1 MRKNIF
7 EDEVDR
13 KILMKHNLL
22 VKAKYSLNLVQ
33 NRIFEILLYY
43 FQKEKEG
50 ILSCEISRSQLKR
63 CIGKEKDKTIKGISD
78 ILESLRKKEILIA
91 EKIEGKDK
99 YKWHRYGLINGA
111 TYNEDTDTYTV
122 KATEEIYILI
132 QNYYGKREGHTPI
145 NLIVKLGLNNYYAQ
159 RLYDFIR
166 SWSWTK
172 NVINYKIED
181 LKDLM
186 QLKDKYP
193 LYADFKKRVL
203 VPAVK
208 ELNDTEYFKID
219 FKENKVG
226 RRVESIDFIVKD
238 LDKRVYFNES
248 IVKLDRNEYKV
259 EDTSKVNKSQDRFYV
274 PNKKQ
279 FTAKTLSDF
288 INDFKNIDFN
298 EKLYKK
304 ALQESIIATLDKD
317 DSEKI
322 YVKSYKY
329 FKKVLENKINNL
341 DKREI
346 KRTKF
351 HNFDETFTRYSED
364 EFEDIILKSQ
374 KKKFG

>member
-1 MRKNIF
+1 
-7 EDEVDR
+7 
-13 KILMKHNLL
+13 
-22 VKAKYSLNLVQ
+22 
-33 NRIFEILLYY
+33 
-43 FQKEKEG
+43 
-50 ILSCEISRSQLKR
+50 
-63 CIGKEKDKTIKGISD
+63 
-78 ILESLRKKEILIA
+78 
-91 EKIEGKDK
+91 
-99 YKWHRYGLINGA
+99 
-111 TYNEDTDTYTV
+111 
-122 KATEEIYILI
+122 
-132 QNYYGKREGHTPI
+132 
-145 NLIVKLGLNNYYAQ
+145 
-159 RLYDFIR
+159 
-166 SWSWTK
+166 
-172 NVINYKIED
+172 
-181 LKDLM
+181 M

-374 KKKFG
+374 KEVWINRLI

>member
-1 MRKNIF
+1 MTYDI
-7 EDEVDR
+7 
-13 KILMKHNLL
+13 LL
-22 VKAKYSLNLVQ
+22 VILNY
-33 NRIFEILLYY
+33 ILYY
-43 FQKEKEG
+43 
-50 ILSCEISRSQLKR
+50 
-63 CIGKEKDKTIKGISD
+63 
-78 ILESLRKKEILIA
+78 
-91 EKIEGKDK
+91 
-99 YKWHRYGLINGA
+99 
-111 TYNEDTDTYTV
+111 
-122 KATEEIYILI
+122 
-132 QNYYGKREGHTPI
+132 
-145 NLIVKLGLNNYYAQ
+145 
-159 RLYDFIR
+159 
-166 SWSWTK
+166 
-172 NVINYKIED
+172 
-181 LKDLM
+181 
-186 QLKDKYP
+186 
-193 LYADFKKRVL
+193 FKKRVL

-304 ALQESIIATLDKD
+304 ALQEYIIATLDKD